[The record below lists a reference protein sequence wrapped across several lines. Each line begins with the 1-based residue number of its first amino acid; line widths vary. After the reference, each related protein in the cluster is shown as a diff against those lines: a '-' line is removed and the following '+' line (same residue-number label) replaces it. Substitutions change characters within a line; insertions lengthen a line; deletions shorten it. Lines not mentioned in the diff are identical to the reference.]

1 LEDGVVSEQGTHRE
15 LLERGGRYAEMW
27 EAQQHGIGQEESVG
41 ATTNERADAAGVGD
55 TLAA

>member
-1 LEDGVVSEQGTHRE
+1 VSEQGTHRE